1 VLSYGL
7 PEERILQELI
17 RETKRVTPAPTDA
30 ALERDLSRL
39 SVRAGLALWWELLWP
54 ALVPLLG
61 VGALFVA
68 ASWIGLFASLPHWAR
83 LGGLALAA
91 AALLVALMPLA
102 RIVPPGRAERLRR
115 VDRDSEARHG
125 LASAWADRLGAGAQ
139 DGATRTLWQAHRD
152 RLREE
157 LVGARVAW
165 PRPGMV
171 ARDRRALRVAPLLI
185 LAAAFFA
192 AGPNRLEKI
201 AAALDPQ
208 ASPAPAVEARIDG
221 WIDPPAYARMPPL
234 VIDFAKS
241 QGGTLELRA
250 PVGSTLVLRWPEG
263 AGVRVQPSEGLEPQ
277 GQATVS
283 AGVSETRWRLKADGS
298 VTITGGPR
306 EQRLSPPS

>member
-1 VLSYGL
+1 M
-7 PEERILQELI
+7 QELI
-17 RETKRVTPAPTDA
+17 RETKRMTPVPTDA

-83 LGGLALAA
+83 LGGLALTA

-125 LASAWADRLGAGAQ
+125 LASAWADRLGAGAA
-139 DGATRTLWQAHRD
+139 DGATRTLWQAHRH
-152 RLREE
+152 RLREG
-157 LVGARVAW
+157 LAGARVAW

-171 ARDRRALRVAPLLI
+171 ARDRYALRVAPLLI

-192 AGPNRLEKI
+192 AGPNRLERI

-208 ASPAPAVEARIDG
+208 ASPAPAVEGAHRRLDRSAG
-221 WIDPPAYARMPPL
+221 LYADAASGDR
-234 VIDFAKS
+234 
-241 QGGTLELRA
+241 LRQ
-250 PVGSTLVLRWPEG
+250 G
-263 AGVRVQPSEGLEPQ
+263 AGRHARAARAGRLDAGAALAGRGRRQ
-277 GQATVS
+277 GAT
-283 AGVSETRWRLKADGS
+283 L
-298 VTITGGPR
+298 
-306 EQRLSPPS
+306 